1 MLLEVYEKIRAENIF
16 FVAVL
21 GMEGPYCSI
30 YNNAM
35 RFSTVTKN
43 LFHNYCL
50 NCPQRK
56 KQRQRMVLLYGGS
69 NNSFSI

>member
-30 YNNAM
+30 YNN
-35 RFSTVTKN
+35 
-43 LFHNYCL
+43 
-50 NCPQRK
+50 
-56 KQRQRMVLLYGGS
+56 
-69 NNSFSI
+69 